1 MNYGTLR
8 RQQILERHSNR
19 RESCMAKAIWKK
31 AVLAESDRTVVV
43 DGFTYFPLHSVQREY
58 LRESDQRTT

>member
-1 MNYGTLR
+1 
-8 RQQILERHSNR
+8 
-19 RESCMAKAIWKK
+19 MAKATWNK

-43 DGFTYFPLHSVQREY
+43 DGFTYFPLHSVKQEY

>member
-1 MNYGTLR
+1 
-8 RQQILERHSNR
+8 
-19 RESCMAKAIWKK
+19 MAKAIWKK